1 MAEFLPAFERM
12 LMNEGGYRLTKVSGD
27 NGGWTYAGIS
37 RRSWPD
43 WPGWDDIDSG
53 RVPDATMVRGF
64 YRANFW
70 MPLSLDDVANQRI
83 AQTLFDF
90 AVNAGTATAAKLAQ
104 LVLGTTP
111 DGKVGPKTVAA
122 MNAANPDMF
131 VPMYALA
138 KIARYRDIVTRDR
151 SQSKFLLG
159 WINRTL
165 KEAA

>member
-1 MAEFLPAFERM
+1 MADFLPAFERM
-12 LMNEGGYRLTKVSGD
+12 LVNEGGYRLVKIAGD
-27 NGGWTYAGIS
+27 NGGLTYAGIS
-37 RRSWPD
+37 RKNWPD
-43 WPGWDDIDSG
+43 WPGWDDIDAG

-70 MPLSLDDVANQRI
+70 RPLELDDVTDQRI

-90 AVNAGTATAAKLAQ
+90 AVNAGPGTAAKLAQ
-104 LVLGTTP
+104 LVVGATP
-111 DGKVGPKTVAA
+111 DGKVGPRTLAA
-122 MNAANPDMF
+122 LNSAHADQF
-131 VPMYALA
+131 VPLYALA

-151 SQSKFLLG
+151 AQIKFLLG